1 MKRRRFIHR
10 LSPYFALTLLLIPL
24 AIVEPLKLIAIFIF
38 GKGHW
43 ITGSAVMIFAY
54 AGSLF
59 AVERLFKIV
68 KPKLLR
74 IFWFAA
80 LWKWLAASREKIYRH
95 FRKES
100 GSAIG

>member
-1 MKRRRFIHR
+1 MKQPGFFQR
-10 LSPYFALTLLLIPL
+10 LNPYVALTLLLIPL
-24 AIVEPLKLIAIFIF
+24 AIVEPLKLIAIVIF

-54 AGSLF
+54 VGSLF
-59 AVERLFKIV
+59 AVERLFKVV

-80 LWKWLAASREKIYRH
+80 LWKWFTAVREKI
-95 FRKES
+95 
-100 GSAIG
+100 